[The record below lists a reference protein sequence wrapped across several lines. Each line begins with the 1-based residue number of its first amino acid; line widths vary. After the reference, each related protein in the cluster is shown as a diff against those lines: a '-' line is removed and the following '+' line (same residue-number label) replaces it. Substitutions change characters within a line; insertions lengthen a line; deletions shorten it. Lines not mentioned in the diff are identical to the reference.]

1 MTRLRTLVAPQVV
14 DTDWI
19 TFPGGELE
27 GPRPKVLCPACRSK
41 LRQSANVRVPAQNRQ
56 NASNPS
62 NPSNLSN
69 PSNPSNLALC
79 FQCYRASVE
88 RDRAL
93 KAAGELDTASE
104 ERFQSALPFEPV
116 NQARLARLRVERAT
130 VRVTEQAGVGRY
142 VDKRRHAQIAARHAL
157 ERVVAGL
164 RARNATKPE
173 QDRVLSSAIHAAE
186 LQLPEAWLPFVVSR

>member
-1 MTRLRTLVAPQVV
+1 MTKLRTLVAPQVV
-14 DTDWI
+14 DADWI

-27 GPRPKVLCPACRSK
+27 GPRPKVLCPACRAK
-41 LRQSANVRVPAQNRQ
+41 LRQAANARVLPQDRQ
-56 NASNPS
+56 

-69 PSNPSNLALC
+69 FSNLSNPSNLALC

-116 NQARLARLRVERAT
+116 NQTRLARLRVERAT

-164 RARNATKPE
+164 RARGATKPE